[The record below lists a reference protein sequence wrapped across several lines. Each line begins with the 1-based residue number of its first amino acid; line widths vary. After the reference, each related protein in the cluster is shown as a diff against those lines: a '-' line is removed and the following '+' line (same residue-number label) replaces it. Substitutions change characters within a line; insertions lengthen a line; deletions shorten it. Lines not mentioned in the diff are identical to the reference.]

1 MQPQYQM
8 SAQQA
13 ATLSLQQNR
22 VLRNTYMLLALTMV
36 PSQAFAIYLIASN
49 A

>member
-8 SAQQA
+8 SAQQT

-22 VLRNTYMLLALTMV
+22 VLRNL
-36 PSQAFAIYLIASN
+36 SRC
-49 A
+49 